1 MGFFTALPKGASV
14 PSLGLSNKAVYKVE
28 TPDNKPSSSK
38 DEYPDTY
45 FVPITLQTPPQE
57 ETLMQNTLWP
67 ELQKLY
73 GHGYELYALAATRD
87 GQLLASTCRAS
98 TAEHAQIILW

>member
-1 MGFFTALPKGASV
+1 M
-14 PSLGLSNKAVYKVE
+14 PSLGLSNKAVYKVD
-28 TPDNKPSSSK
+28 TPDNVPSTAK
-38 DEYPDTY
+38 NEYPDNC

-73 GHGYELYALAATRD
+73 GHGYELYALAATPD

>member
-1 MGFFTALPKGASV
+1 METAADK
-14 PSLGLSNKAVYKVE
+14 
-28 TPDNKPSSSK
+28 SSTAK
-38 DEYPDTY
+38 DEYPDNY

-73 GHGYELYALAATRD
+73 GHGYELYALAATPD
-87 GQLLASTCRAS
+87 GQMLASTCRAS
-98 TAEHAQIILW
+98 NAEHAQIILW

>member
-1 MGFFTALPKGASV
+1 V

-28 TPDNKPSSSK
+28 TPDDKASKAK
-38 DEYPDTY
+38 DEYPDNY

-73 GHGYELYALAATRD
+73 GHGYELYALAATPD
-87 GQLLASTCRAS
+87 GQMLASTCRAS
-98 TAEHAQIILW
+98 NAEHANIILW